1 MNIVINSILYFF
13 GLGDNPLDKPLHT
26 DAENI
31 ASDRKRVGD
40 DLRKA
45 IHAHENTDCDPLYI
59 GKLGTAIGLTIGS
72 IASVAGVLIYA
83 KVNKSKKE

>member
-1 MNIVINSILYFF
+1 MKIVINSILYFF

-31 ASDRKRVGD
+31 ASDWKRVGD

-45 IHAHENTDCDPLYI
+45 IHTHAYTD
-59 GKLGTAIGLTIGS
+59 
-72 IASVAGVLIYA
+72 
-83 KVNKSKKE
+83 